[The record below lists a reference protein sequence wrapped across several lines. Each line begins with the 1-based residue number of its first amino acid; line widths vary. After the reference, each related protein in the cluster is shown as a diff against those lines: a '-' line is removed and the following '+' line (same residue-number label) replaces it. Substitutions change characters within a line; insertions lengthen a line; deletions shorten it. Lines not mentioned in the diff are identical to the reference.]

1 MLRQLFLAL
10 VAVASLSAC
19 QTIPTPSPAAV
30 KHIEVNGVNITYTEQ
45 GTGVPVVFVHGSM
58 SDRRIWEAQRPDIAS
73 RYRYIAYDQRYF
85 GAEPWRDDGRNFNQM
100 THAADLVAF
109 IQSLKAG
116 PVHVVAWSYGGSV
129 ATLAASQH
137 PELFRTLSLHEPTI
151 GSLIGSTPEGK
162 AAISA
167 FGSAVAPIRAVANAG
182 DALLATQR
190 FWEFV
195 LILPEGGF
203 KREPQALQVIVMD
216 NVRSV
221 PLTLNAPP
229 QVITCEMVK
238 GITAP
243 VLITIGEN
251 TRPLWKLA
259 GQTLQRCVPDGKLV
273 VLPGSNH
280 DATLRNPAAFN
291 RTLVDFLAIR

>member
-1 MLRQLFLAL
+1 MAL
-10 VAVASLSAC
+10 ASLSAC
-19 QTIPTPSPAAV
+19 QTLPAPAPADV
-30 KHIEVNGVNITYTEQ
+30 KHVEINGANIAYSEQ
-45 GTGVPVVFVHGSM
+45 GTGIPVVFVHGSM
-58 SDRRIWEAQRPDIAS
+58 TDRRIWEAQRPGIAAK
-73 RYRYIAYDQRYF
+73 YRYLAYDQRYF
-85 GAEPWRDDGRNFNQM
+85 GTQPWRDDGKNFNQM

-109 IQSLKAG
+109 IQSFKAG

-151 GSLIGSTPEGK
+151 GSLIGGTPEGK

-167 FGSAVAPIRAVANAG
+167 FGAAVAPIRAVANTG
-182 DALLATQR
+182 DALLATER

-203 KREPQALQVIVMD
+203 KREPQALQDIVLD

-229 QVITCEMVK
+229 QAISCDLVK
-238 GITAP
+238 AIKAP
-243 VLITIGEN
+243 VLITVGAN
-251 TRPLWKLA
+251 TRPLWTLA
-259 GQTLQRCVPDGKLV
+259 AQTLQRCVPDGKLV
-273 VLPGSNH
+273 VLPNSNH

-291 RTLVDFLAIR
+291 RTLVDFLAIH